1 MPQRNHAQT
10 QIPLILGFTSTM
22 FIEPSAGSLYSRWQ
36 SRIVVRIIWTF
47 LHDLS
52 KHPRCTL
59 RAGPDR
65 SFPGGGYLTA
75 KQAATVGYW
84 KRHLDDHVKTGNV
97 ERIQRGLS
105 GVYRTFIKPLCK
117 SFQPR

>member
-1 MPQRNHAQT
+1 MTYRSTQDARCALAQIAAS
-10 QIPLILGFTSTM
+10 Q
-22 FIEPSAGSLYSRWQ
+22 
-36 SRIVVRIIWTF
+36 
-47 LHDLS
+47 
-52 KHPRCTL
+52 
-59 RAGPDR
+59 
-65 SFPGGGYLTA
+65 GGYLTA